1 MSDCELEMLFLW
13 VDFMYYVIC
22 TETDLQKKKK
32 KGTDVE
38 L

>member
-1 MSDCELEMLFLW
+1 MSDCELKMLFLW

-22 TETDLQKKKK
+22 TETDKKKK
-32 KGTDVE
+32 KATDVE